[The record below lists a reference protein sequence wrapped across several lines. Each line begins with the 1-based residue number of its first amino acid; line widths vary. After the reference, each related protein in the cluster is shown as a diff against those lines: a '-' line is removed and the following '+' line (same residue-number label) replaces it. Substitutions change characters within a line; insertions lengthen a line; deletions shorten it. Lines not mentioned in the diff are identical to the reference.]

1 MIRLFPLIILTAL
14 SLSAQ
19 HITPDAVYI
28 NGKIVTVDAKFS
40 IAEAMAI
47 AGDRFFAIGKS
58 ADIRKLAGQGTHVID
73 LGGRT
78 VVPGLEDSHLHNA
91 GGGPGIDLSGARS
104 LADVLA
110 AVGKR
115 VKATPSG
122 EVVISNGDWHEAQLK
137 EQRLPLR
144 RDLDTVSQHN
154 PVVLIRGGHEY
165 ILNSAALAKWHID
178 RTTSAPEGG
187 QISRYPDGE
196 PNGELIDKAR
206 TLVSL
211 PAVKLTF
218 DQQIEWWVAQYKKL
232 NAAGLTSVRHPGIS
246 LDQYRLLQEMKRRGV
261 LTMRLN
267 VLLSAPP
274 NPDATKVR
282 EFIEG
287 SGVKSDEGDEWLRV
301 GGMKLIVDGG
311 FEGGWMRDPYEEPYG
326 NHGAYRGLQLIPTD
340 RYIAI
345 VKELNRLGWRVG
357 THAVGDAALDEVLAG
372 YEAAN
377 AEHSIAGKRWAI
389 EHGFIPRE
397 EQFAQM
403 KSLGLF
409 MTVQNHL
416 YLAGPSLVRYWG
428 LKRAEWVTPVRAYLD
443 HGVMAGAGT
452 DASVVPYPPLW
463 TIYHFVT
470 RDTISGGVL
479 GPDQKITRQ
488 EALRLSTINNAYLTF
503 EEKTKG
509 SIETGKLADFVV
521 LAEDILT
528 VADQRIQRM
537 KVLMT
542 VVGGKRV
549 FIDDAFGSVKPVS
562 RVRQTPSSSGSGL
575 SQHPDRVAALQNNAF

>member
-1 MIRLFPLIILTAL
+1 MCRVTLLVLFTTAAL
-14 SLSAQ
+14 AA
-19 HITPDAVYI
+19 PDAIYI
-28 NGKIVTVDAKFS
+28 HGKIVTVDPRFT
-40 IAEAMAI
+40 IAEAI
-47 AGDRFFAIGKS
+47 AVTGGKFE
-58 ADIRKLAGQGTHVID
+58 AVGKNTDIQKLAGAATRVID
-73 LGGRT
+73 LHGRT

-91 GGGPGIDLSGARS
+91 GGGPGVDLSNART

-110 AVGKR
+110 AVGRRAKT
-115 VKATPSG
+115 ATPG
-122 EVVISNGDWHEAQLK
+122 EVIVSNGDWHEAQLT

-144 RDLDTVSQHN
+144 RDLDTISPNN

-178 RTTSAPEGG
+178 KTTTAPEGG

-206 TLVSL
+206 TIVTL
-211 PAVKLTF
+211 PANKLTRE
-218 DQQIEWWVAQYKKL
+218 QQVDNWAAQYHKL

-246 LDQYRLLQEMKRRGV
+246 LDQYRLLQEMQRRG
-261 LTMRLN
+261 LLSIRLN

-274 NPDATKVR
+274 NPDAANVLA
-282 EFIEG
+282 FIES
-287 SGVKSDEGDEWLRV
+287 SGVKPDEGDEWLRI
-301 GGMKLIVDGG
+301 GGVKLIVDGG
-311 FEGGWMRDPYEEPYG
+311 FEGGWMRDPYQEPYG
-326 NHGAYRGLQLIPTD
+326 NHGAYHWLQLIPTD

-345 VKELNRLGWRVG
+345 VKQLNRLGWRVG
-357 THAVGDAALDEVLAG
+357 THAVGDAAIDEVLAG

-377 AEHSIAGKRWAI
+377 AEHSIVGKRWAI

-397 EQFAQM
+397 EQFARM
-403 KSLGLF
+403 KALGLVV
-409 MTVQNHL
+409 TVQNHL

-428 LKRAEWVTPVRAYLD
+428 PQRAAWVTPVRAYLD
-443 HGVMAGAGT
+443 HGIPAAAGT

-470 RDTISGGVL
+470 RNTISGGVL
-479 GPDQKITRQ
+479 GVDQKITRQ
-488 EALRLSTINNAYLTF
+488 EALRLSTIDNAYLTF

-509 SIETGKLADFVV
+509 SIEPGKWADFVV

-528 VADQRIQRM
+528 VPDKRIEKM

-542 VVGGKRV
+542 VVGGKTV
-549 FIDDAFGSVKPVS
+549 FVDDAFGP
-562 RVRQTPSSSGSGL
+562 RQ
-575 SQHPDRVAALQNNAF
+575 AK